1 MLNLLNESPHLLTVV
16 IFFTALLIGSF
27 LNVVIY
33 RLPIML
39 EREWRSQAISFE
51 DSSIERFNL
60 LLPRSHCVHCNE
72 LITIFH
78 NIPVLSFLYLK
89 GRCANCNKS
98 ISLRYP
104 FVELLTGFLLTIT
117 AIHFNFGIEALMA
130 AILTAILI
138 VVSMIDKDTQI
149 IPDSIVIPLLWMGL
163 SISLI
168 HPLTNTSKL
177 FISPSDAIIGALVGY
192 LSLWSVFWTY
202 KLCTGKDGLG
212 YGDFKLLAALG
223 AWLGWQQILFIIML
237 SAITGLLINFALI
250 IFLKKDRN
258 TPIPFGPYLSFSGW
272 IAMIWSEEI
281 KNYYFNLIL

>member
-1 MLNLLNESPHLLTVV
+1 MPNLLSESPQFLIIV
-16 IFFTALLIGSF
+16 IFFVALLIGSF

-39 EREWRSQAISFE
+39 EREWRSQTVPYEYSNIK
-51 DSSIERFNL
+51 RFNL
-60 LLPRSHCVHCNE
+60 LLPRSHCVHCNK
-72 LITIFH
+72 LITMLQ
-78 NIPVLSFLYLK
+78 NIPVISFLCLK

-104 FVELLTGFLLTIT
+104 SVELLTAFLLTIT

-138 VVSMIDKDTQI
+138 VISLIDKDTQI
-149 IPDSIVIPLLWMGL
+149 IPDSIVIPLLWIGL
-163 SISLI
+163 SMSLF
-168 HPLTNTSKL
+168 HPLPNTSKL

-192 LSLWSVFWTY
+192 LSLWSVFWFY

-223 AWLGWQQILFIIML
+223 AWLGWKQILLIIML
-237 SAITGLLINFALI
+237 SAIAGLLINFALI
-250 IFLKKDRN
+250 ILMKKN
-258 TPIPFGPYLSFSGW
+258 SKTPIPFGPYLSFAGW

-281 KNYYFNLIL
+281 KNYYFNLTL

>member
-1 MLNLLNESPHLLTVV
+1 MLNLLSESPQLLIIV

-33 RLPIML
+33 RLPIMF
-39 EREWRSQAISFE
+39 EREWSSQATSFQ
-51 DSSIERFNL
+51 DSNTERFNL
-60 LLPRSHCVHCNE
+60 LLPRSHCVHCKK
-72 LITIFH
+72 LITIFQ
-78 NIPVLSFLYLK
+78 NIPVLSFVYLK

-104 FVELLTGFLLTIT
+104 FVELLTAFLLTIT

-130 AILTAILI
+130 SILTAILI

-149 IPDSIVIPLLWMGL
+149 IPDSIVIPLLWVGL
-163 SISLI
+163 SMSLI
-168 HPLTNTSKL
+168 HPLPSTSKL
-177 FISPSDAIIGALVGY
+177 FISPSDAIIGTLVGY
-192 LSLWSVFWTY
+192 LSLWSVFWFY

-223 AWLGWQQILFIIML
+223 AWLGWQQILLIIML
-237 SAITGLLINFALI
+237 SAIAGLLINFALI
-250 IFLKKDRN
+250 IFLKKDGK
-258 TPIPFGPYLSFSGW
+258 TPIPFGPYLSFAGW